1 MKTFLIAAGLM
12 AAMFGGAP
20 AAVAAPVSGYAPGI
34 EAPQSRD
41 DRRDDRRGDRWDN
54 GRRDDRRGDR
64 WDNRRGNRWGWNNRR
79 CHNER
84 RHGRWVRVCGR
95 RNWR

>member
-20 AAVAAPVSGYAPGI
+20 AAIAAPVSGYAPSI

-41 DRRDDRRGDRWDN
+41 DRREDDGGESFVIHAGHDARRRPASG
-54 GRRDDRRGDR
+54 
-64 WDNRRGNRWGWNNRR
+64 
-79 CHNER
+79 
-84 RHGRWVRVCGR
+84 
-95 RNWR
+95 